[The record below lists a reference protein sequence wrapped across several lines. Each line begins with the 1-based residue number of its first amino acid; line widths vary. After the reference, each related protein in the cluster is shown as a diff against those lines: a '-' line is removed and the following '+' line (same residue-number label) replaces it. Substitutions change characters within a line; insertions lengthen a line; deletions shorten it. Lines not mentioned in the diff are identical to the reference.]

1 MLCSSKFPSIT
12 VYLLEKWIFFG
23 ASAIIKKLVLPF
35 IYIHVIYIRVLE
47 NREMAGKEFGGEY
60 FGGACATRST
70 SCVWLGY
77 TERASERACVRA
89 HNQN

>member
-1 MLCSSKFPSIT
+1 ML
-12 VYLLEKWIFFG
+12 
-23 ASAIIKKLVLPF
+23 
-35 IYIHVIYIRVLE
+35 YIRVLE

-77 TERASERACVRA
+77 TERACVCTIKIRGKSFGVSWV
-89 HNQN
+89 

>member
-1 MLCSSKFPSIT
+1 MYML
-12 VYLLEKWIFFG
+12 
-23 ASAIIKKLVLPF
+23 
-35 IYIHVIYIRVLE
+35 YIRVLE

-77 TERASERACVRA
+77 TERACVCVQ
-89 HNQN
+89 NQN